1 MGKDVTWHNSSRCEY
16 GGYQTSYQTAIV
28 VVGHVWCLGFSSRLS
43 PGCRVVSLS
52 FDAYRV
58 CSMPERSVIVRCT
71 STSWHT
77 RLRNVYVT
85 IISAQRTIP
94 SGSLLARA
102 VLHLHLWY
110 TRLTAP
116 TLIRQMRYCIVGRN
130 TSSRHST
137 FLLRW
142 IALASPCIPMSVV

>member
-1 MGKDVTWHNSSRCEY
+1 MPLRARWVPDISDSY
-16 GGYQTSYQTAIV
+16 GCHWIRSVYFI
-28 VVGHVWCLGFSSRLS
+28 SRLL
-43 PGCRVVSLS
+43 PGCRVVSPS
-52 FDAYRV
+52 VD
-58 CSMPERSVIVRCT
+58 CSMPERSAMVRCI
-71 STSWHT
+71 STNWQL
-77 RLRNVYVT
+77 RLRKVYVT
-85 IISAQRTIP
+85 ITSVERTVP